1 MHRLLLLLLIAVLPL
16 QFAYSQDQ
24 LEQGSSAQASQAQ
37 SSSTHPDDPWESFNR
52 RMFAFNEGVDRYF
65 LKPVAKGYQAVTP
78 DWLDDTITRVFQNGK
93 DVPSAINH
101 ALQWQWRRA
110 GHSTGRV
117 LLNTTVGIGGMFD
130 VATSAGMEKRG
141 SDLGLTL
148 AAWGVPAG
156 PYMVLPGFGPS
167 TVRDAAMILPDDYLS
182 PRRLI
187 EHDITRWSV
196 SALYVVDLRADLL
209 EVEKAIVGERY
220 SFMREFYLSSRRM
233 AAGIVEE
240 DDFGADFEDG
250 DWGDDGWGD
259 DAWEESSDPATEES
273 LEGR

>member
-1 MHRLLLLLLIAVLPL
+1 MHRLLLLLLIAVLPV
-16 QFAYSQDQ
+16 QFVYSQDQ
-24 LEQGSSAQASQAQ
+24 FEQSAPAPSPSAER
-37 SSSTHPDDPWESFNR
+37 TRHPDDPWEPFNR

-65 LKPVAKGYQAVTP
+65 LKPVAKGYQAITP
-78 DWLDDTITRVFQNGK
+78 GWLDDAITRVFQNAK

-110 GHSTGRV
+110 GHSSGRV
-117 LLNTTVGIGGMFD
+117 LLNTTVGIGGIFD
-130 VATSAGMEKRG
+130 VATSAGMEKRT

-148 AAWGVPAG
+148 ATWGVPAG
-156 PYMVLPGFGPS
+156 PYVVLPGFGPS
-167 TVRDAAMILPDDYLS
+167 TVRDAAMIWPDDYLS

-196 SALYVVDLRADLL
+196 TSLYVVDLRADLL

-220 SFMREFYLSSRRM
+220 SFIREFYLSSRKM
-233 AAGIVEE
+233 AAGIVED
-240 DDFGADFEDG
+240 DDFGADFEDA

-259 DAWEESSDPATEES
+259 DAWEESSDSATEES
-273 LEGR
+273 LEGW